1 MTLEI
6 TEMSLADREQVLRI
20 YLEGIATGQATFETD
35 VPSWEEWDG
44 GHLPFARLV
53 AISDGWVKGWAALSP
68 SRGVRFIAEWQRS
81 VFTLT
86 GIGADRA
93 LAACCLKS

>member
-44 GHLPFARLV
+44 GHLPFARWSQSQT
-53 AISDGWVKGWAALSP
+53 AG
-68 SRGVRFIAEWQRS
+68 
-81 VFTLT
+81 
-86 GIGADRA
+86 
-93 LAACCLKS
+93 